1 MENTVNPEMLENG
14 TVNISDDV
22 VSIIASLAVNSIKGV
37 VGMVSSI
44 SGGFAE
50 LLGKKNLAKGVKVT
64 VSENKVTLDLA
75 IIVEYGA
82 KIPDVAWEIQEKVK
96 NEVESMTGLTV
107 AAVNVSV
114 EGVNVTK
121 ETTPAKN
128 VAEVVEKTEKTE
140 KAEKAEKTENDVEE
154 NTEESI
160 EENNDDSKMETENI
174 VETTAEY
181 SENNDEG
188 AGE

>member
-1 MENTVNPEMLENG
+1 MENTVNSEMLENG

-140 KAEKAEKTENDVEE
+140 KAEKTENDVEE

>member
-1 MENTVNPEMLENG
+1 MENTTNPEVVENG
-14 TVNISDDV
+14 NVNISDDV
-22 VSIIASLAVNSIKGV
+22 VAIIASLAASGVSGV

-50 LLGKKNLAKGVKVT
+50 LLGKKNLSKGVKVSVT
-64 VSENKVTLDLA
+64 DKTVTLDLA

-96 NEVESMTGLTV
+96 NEVESMTGLNV

-121 ETTPAKN
+121 TAEAKTDSTAETADTA
-128 VAEVVEKTEKTE
+128 AEDAETETADSAASTE
-140 KAEKAEKTENDVEE
+140 
-154 NTEESI
+154 
-160 EENNDDSKMETENI
+160 ETENA
-174 VETTAEY
+174 ETEEA
-181 SENNDEG
+181 D
-188 AGE
+188 A